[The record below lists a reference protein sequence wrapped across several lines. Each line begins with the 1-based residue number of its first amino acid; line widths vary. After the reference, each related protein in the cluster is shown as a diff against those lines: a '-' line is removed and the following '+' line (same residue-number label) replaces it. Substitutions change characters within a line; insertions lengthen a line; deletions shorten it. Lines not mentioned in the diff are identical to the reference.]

1 MAFDQWKMVN
11 EQMQDKG
18 TTEGAANA
26 NVSHVPF
33 SKKKFSGAD
42 NR

>member
-11 EQMQDKG
+11 EQMQDKW
-18 TTEGAANA
+18 TAEGATNA

-33 SKKKFSGAD
+33 SKKKL
-42 NR
+42 